1 MSAMVVRTTRS
12 KPTSASQRQQI
23 REAPPQKRGPVSRV
37 TISLS
42 EELLTDL
49 DQIVGEGGFQSRSQA
64 VADFVHRALVDTKS
78 EKGDDVMV
86 GTITLFYDH
95 TVAGLQQRLASL
107 QRRYIDEVIS
117 SLHVHLTGEKTL
129 EVILVQ
135 GPAPKLRA
143 VAGDM
148 GKLRGVISG
157 HLQLAAAVIPPLHPL
172 PTRAR

>member
-1 MSAMVVRTTRS
+1 MVLRTTRS
-12 KPTSASQRQQI
+12 KRTTVSQRRQI
-23 REAPPQKRGPVSRV
+23 REVPPQKRGPVSRV

-49 DQIVGEGGFQSRSQA
+49 DHVVTERGFQSRSQA

-95 TVAGLQQRLASL
+95 TVGGLQQRLASL

-172 PTRAR
+172 PNRTR

>member
-1 MSAMVVRTTRS
+1 MVVRTTRS
-12 KPTSASQRQQI
+12 KQPLQLQRS
-23 REAPPQKRGPVSRV
+23 RTAPIPPAKRGPVSRI

-42 EELLTDL
+42 EDLLIDL
-49 DQIVGEGGFQSRSQA
+49 DHVVAERGFQSRSQA
-64 VADFVHRALVDTKS
+64 VADFVHRALVETKS
-78 EKGDDVMV
+78 EKGEDVMV

-95 TVAGLQQRLASL
+95 TVGGVQQRLAAL
-107 QRRYIDEVIS
+107 QRRFIDEVIS

-172 PTRAR
+172 PPKNR

>member
-1 MSAMVVRTTRS
+1 MVVRTTRS
-12 KPTSASQRQQI
+12 KRTTVSQRRHI
-23 REAPPQKRGPVSRV
+23 REMPPQKRGPVSRV

-49 DQIVGEGGFQSRSQA
+49 DHVVAERGFQSRSQA

-95 TVAGLQQRLASL
+95 TVGGLQQRLASL

-129 EVILVQ
+129 ELILVQ

-148 GKLRGVISG
+148 GRLRGVISG

-172 PTRAR
+172 PNRTR

>member
-1 MSAMVVRTTRS
+1 MVVRTARS
-12 KPTSASQRQQI
+12 KRMS
-23 REAPPQKRGPVSRV
+23 EAGRRRGKAAAPVRRGSVSRI
-37 TISLS
+37 TISLP

-49 DQIVGEGGFQSRSQA
+49 DAVVEERGFLSRSQA
-64 VADFVHRALVDTKS
+64 VADFVHRALVETKS
-78 EKGDDVMV
+78 EKGRDIMV

-95 TVAGLQQRLASL
+95 TIGGLQQRLADL

-143 VAGDM
+143 VAGEM
-148 GKLRGVISG
+148 GKLRGVISE
-157 HLQLAAAVIPPLHPL
+157 HLQLAAAIIPPLHPL
-172 PTRAR
+172 PAKAR

>member
-1 MSAMVVRTTRS
+1 MADKRSGSNRASRQRSTRS
-12 KPTSASQRQQI
+12 VPATRS
-23 REAPPQKRGPVSRV
+23 PVSRI
-37 TISLS
+37 TISLP

-49 DQIVGEGGFQSRSQA
+49 DRVVAGRGFLSRSQA
-64 VADFVHRALVDTKS
+64 VADFVHRALVETKS
-78 EKGDDVMV
+78 DQGDDVMV

-95 TVAGLQQRLASL
+95 TINGLQQRLASL

-117 SLHVHLTGEKTL
+117 SLHVHLTGDKTL

-148 GKLRGVISG
+148 GKLRGVISE

-172 PTRAR
+172 PRKRR

>member
-1 MSAMVVRTTRS
+1 MVVRTTRS
-12 KPTSASQRQQI
+12 KQPLQLQRSRTAPI
-23 REAPPQKRGPVSRV
+23 RTAKRGPVSRI

-42 EELLTDL
+42 EDLLIDL
-49 DQIVGEGGFQSRSQA
+49 DHVVAERGFQSRSQA
-64 VADFVHRALVDTKS
+64 VADFVHRALVETKS
-78 EKGDDVMV
+78 DKGEDVMV

-95 TVAGLQQRLASL
+95 TVGGVQQRLAAL
-107 QRRYIDEVIS
+107 QRRFIDEVIS

-172 PTRAR
+172 PPKNR

>member
-1 MSAMVVRTTRS
+1 
-12 KPTSASQRQQI
+12 
-23 REAPPQKRGPVSRV
+23 
-37 TISLS
+37 
-42 EELLTDL
+42 
-49 DQIVGEGGFQSRSQA
+49 
-64 VADFVHRALVDTKS
+64 
-78 EKGDDVMV
+78 MV

-95 TVAGLQQRLASL
+95 TVGGLQQRLAAL

-172 PTRAR
+172 PVKSR

>member
-1 MSAMVVRTTRS
+1 MVAKTPRS
-12 KPTSASQRQQI
+12 KRSSTKVR
-23 REAPPQKRGPVSRV
+23 RTAPATDPVKRGPVSRV

-42 EELLTDL
+42 EDLLTDL
-49 DQIVGEGGFQSRSQA
+49 DHVVAERGFQSRSQA
-64 VADFVHRALVDTKS
+64 VADFVHRALVETKS
-78 EKGDDVMV
+78 DKGEDVMV

-95 TVAGLQQRLASL
+95 TVGGLQQRLADL

-143 VAGDM
+143 VAGEI
-148 GKLRGVISG
+148 GKLRGVISE
-157 HLQLAAAVIPPLHPL
+157 HLQLAAAIIPQLHPL
-172 PTRAR
+172 PAKRR

>member
-1 MSAMVVRTTRS
+1 MVAKTPRS
-12 KPTSASQRQQI
+12 KRSSAKVRQS
-23 REAPPQKRGPVSRV
+23 APATDPVKRGPVSRV

-42 EELLTDL
+42 EDLLTDL
-49 DQIVGEGGFQSRSQA
+49 DHVVTERGFQSRSQA
-64 VADFVHRALVDTKS
+64 VADFVHRALVETKS
-78 EKGDDVMV
+78 DKGEDVMV

-95 TVAGLQQRLASL
+95 TVGGLQQRLADL

-143 VAGDM
+143 VAGEI
-148 GKLRGVISG
+148 GKLRGVISE
-157 HLQLAAAVIPPLHPL
+157 HLQLAAAIIPQLHPL
-172 PTRAR
+172 PAKRR

>member
-1 MSAMVVRTTRS
+1 MVVRTTRS
-12 KPTSASQRQQI
+12 KRTARPRRSQRTD
-23 REAPPQKRGPVSRV
+23 APAQKREPVSRI
-37 TISLS
+37 TISLAGN
-42 EELLTDL
+42 LLADL
-49 DQIVGEGGFQSRSQA
+49 DQVVAERGFQSRSQA

-78 EKGDDVMV
+78 EHGQDVMV

-95 TVAGLQQRLASL
+95 TVGGLQQRLASL

-172 PTRAR
+172 PAKVR

>member
-1 MSAMVVRTTRS
+1 MSAMVVRTTGS
-12 KPTSASQRQQI
+12 KKTTASQRP
-23 REAPPQKRGPVSRV
+23 RANDAPPQKRGPVSRI

-49 DQIVGEGGFQSRSQA
+49 DQVVTQRGFQSRSQA

-78 EKGDDVMV
+78 ELGDDVMV

-95 TVAGLQQRLASL
+95 TVGGLQQRLAAL

-172 PTRAR
+172 PVRSR

>member
-1 MSAMVVRTTRS
+1 MVVRTTRS
-12 KPTSASQRQQI
+12 KRTTVSQRRHI
-23 REAPPQKRGPVSRV
+23 REMPPQKRGPVSRV

-49 DQIVGEGGFQSRSQA
+49 DHVVAERGFQSRSQA

-95 TVAGLQQRLASL
+95 TVGGLQQRLASL

-129 EVILVQ
+129 ELILVQ

-172 PTRAR
+172 PNRTR

>member
-1 MSAMVVRTTRS
+1 MVVRTARS
-12 KPTSASQRQQI
+12 KRTAVSPRSRSRE
-23 REAPPQKRGPVSRV
+23 EAPLKRGPVSRI

-42 EELLTDL
+42 GELLTDL
-49 DQIVGEGGFQSRSQA
+49 DQVVTERGFQSRSQA

-95 TVAGLQQRLASL
+95 TVGGLQQRLAAL

-172 PTRAR
+172 PAKAR

>member
-1 MSAMVVRTTRS
+1 MLMVAKTPRS
-12 KPTSASQRQQI
+12 KRSSAKVR
-23 REAPPQKRGPVSRV
+23 RTAPATVAVKRGPVSRV

-42 EELLTDL
+42 EDLLTDL
-49 DQIVGEGGFQSRSQA
+49 DHVVTERGFQSRSQA
-64 VADFVHRALVDTKS
+64 VADFVHRALVETKS
-78 EKGDDVMV
+78 DKGEDVMV

-95 TVAGLQQRLASL
+95 TVGGLQQRLADL

-143 VAGDM
+143 VAGEI
-148 GKLRGVISG
+148 GKLRGVISE
-157 HLQLAAAVIPPLHPL
+157 HLQLAAAIIPQLHPL
-172 PTRAR
+172 PAKRR